1 MKKLLL
7 SYTLVSS
14 LFLHASSPG
23 GFSDSQQ
30 ILLQALATYNAQLN
44 ISAPNPNTI
53 VNNCSCPVPPQS
65 IPIKLPNLLI
75 TMKNSSG
82 ATVNTYTFTT
92 NANFKSRIAILTVQ
106 IFPPSTEISDTKITT
121 FGSENSYALTY
132 TLQSPDGLYFQKE
145 IQYPTTLNK
154 TTFMPVSNG
163 IPTIPI
169 TLTISQIVSSTSTV
183 LLNTTNITGSFSG
196 FPVVTQQQLLNSIS
210 PITQKFLVT
219 VTNPVSNCLT
229 TATCTAT
236 TTTNLSATYNN
247 GTLGVGAT
255 LTASSNG
262 AFSTDG
268 VSPALSSRILVKN
281 QTSSLQNGIYTLTT
295 VGTSS
300 TPWVLTRAT
309 DYDTTCEIQYG
320 TYVPITSGTLYANT
334 AWQETETVTTI
345 GTSPILFSQLASPT
359 VTVTPMSG
367 SYDPNSNLTTPVIT
381 TDVIPTTIT
390 TVPPID
396 TTDAI
401 TIAPITITLYNG
413 STPYPIIFQQQDVQF
428 NQQDLINGLHLNL
441 FIYPPLYQ
449 NGATS
454 TYFNF
459 IATLQTIDGLKFR
472 KLVYQSIPFT
482 TYPITFTLTTT
493 SLEGSKTTLIS
504 NIANP
509 LLTSQIYNMISPI
522 NLRLLLQQD
531 VNNDV
536 LVSIM

>member
-7 SYTLVSS
+7 FCTLASS
-14 LFLHASSPG
+14 LFLQASSPG

-30 ILLQALATYNAQLN
+30 ILLQALATYNAQLSL
-44 ISAPNPNTI
+44 SAPNPNTI
-53 VNNCSCPVPPQS
+53 VNSCSCPVPPQAT
-65 IPIKLPNLLI
+65 PIKLPNLLI
-75 TMKNSSG
+75 NMKNSSG
-82 ATVNTYTFTT
+82 TTVNSFTFTT

-132 TLQSPDGLYFQKE
+132 TLQSPDGVYFQKE
-145 IQYPTTLNK
+145 IQYPTSLNK

-169 TLTISQIVSSTSTV
+169 TLTISQIVSATSTV

-196 FPVVTQQQLLNSIS
+196 FPVVTQQQLLNSIC

-219 VTNPVSNCLT
+219 TD
-229 TATCTAT
+229 
-236 TTTNLSATYNN
+236 
-247 GTLGVGAT
+247 
-255 LTASSNG
+255 
-262 AFSTDG
+262 AFG
-268 VSPALSSRILVKN
+268 LN
-281 QTSSLQNGIYTLTT
+281 
-295 VGTSS
+295 
-300 TPWVLTRAT
+300 
-309 DYDTTCEIQYG
+309 
-320 TYVPITSGTLYANT
+320 
-334 AWQETETVTTI
+334 
-345 GTSPILFSQLASPT
+345 PT
-359 VTVTPMSG
+359 VTSMSG
-367 SYDPNSNLTTPVIT
+367 SYDPNSNLTTPVIIT
-381 TDVIPTTIT
+381 NVIPTTIT

-413 STPYPIIFQQQDVQF
+413 STAYPITFQQQDVQF

-472 KLVYQSIPFT
+472 KLVYQAIPFT

-493 SLEGSKTTLIS
+493 SLEGAKTTLIS

-509 LLTSQIYNMISPI
+509 LLTPQIYNMISPI